1 MSSRAGGATLLV
13 ILLSAGP
20 ASAQQEE
27 RPPRIFGAGTALGGG
42 FGAFSVTS
50 TTGSTSTGVLPAIML
65 PTLEL
70 QGFITED
77 EYSIDVT
84 VPLTNLIISSVA
96 VEGFIWQTDAFF
108 NFNLGSGTA
117 RFIIGP
123 GLGFTAGTVNG
134 VAAASIRFPAEL
146 GLELLTSG
154 NGFGFKILARPWFEV
169 APTSSA
175 DAIGGGLIG
184 LLGFSGYVTE

>member
-1 MSSRAGGATLLV
+1 MRSRLAGATTV
-13 ILLSAGP
+13 FILLAAAP
-20 ASAQQEE
+20 AAAQDH
-27 RPPRIFGAGTALGGG
+27 PPRIFGAGTALGGG
-42 FGAFSVTS
+42 FGAFSVS
-50 TTGSTSTGVLPAIML
+50 GTTGSVATGILPAIIL
-65 PTLEL
+65 PTLEI

-84 VPLTNLIISSVA
+84 VPIVNIIIASA
-96 VEGFIWQTDAFF
+96 VVDGLLWQTDAFF

-123 GLGFTAGTVNG
+123 GLGFTAGAVQGET
-134 VAAASIRFPAEL
+134 AASIRFPAEL

-154 NGFGFKILARPWFEV
+154 NGFGFKVLARPWFEV
-169 APTSSA
+169 APTSAA